1 MDNPMGNEKVIKD
14 LQRDLARKCRIHG
27 AKIQEIWRSLD
38 KGQRTQAVKAGAAE
52 GMVLKHPS
60 DRSMGDVFKFIP
72 ELNLRDITE
81 PGSDYLLNILKHRA
95 TKLLSEQYIK
105 GPDDGPG
112 DHAVIAHNM
121 RVNNLRHVDDFPYSF
136 TLFMDEETYG
146 QSFKTKNNVDY
157 EQTMTDLSVAV
168 NAGLCLPQSI
178 GELIMLRQL
187 YTLQMLNILVED
199 ILEIGSTSRNTK
211 QPSKKPEEAA
221 RAALSKLSII
231 PKPEKLSL
239 QELIASALD
248 QKSSLDGY
256 LSLCREEPVF
266 LAHAVNI
273 WFFTRPELI
282 KDEKGRTLPVVT
294 DNNISIAVFEMIHN
308 AVIGAAI
315 WDYLCRL
322 LQLLID
328 GSNDNKYRSI
338 ILQEISNVSHLEY
351 GRVQKLFK
359 RQVQTFSGSKYFKRV
374 SGVYDNGV
382 ARVSMKGKPELL
394 TRENPRLHYMLR
406 LCEPGVDASKAI
418 TWVKNL
424 DDLHRSHPREREE
437 MEESEFESFGDLA
450 VIVGFVQSLSSSLAL
465 PPMSLKKGQLYVP
478 RSKELATEL
487 DPLKSQL
494 DLADFAIPIDN
505 LTEPGMAAGALNA
518 LDQFIVDKT
527 GTKMGFLYQDLIE
540 KCVTDI
546 QEYYQRQKTAA
557 AQNTQPELPLATPSA
572 ETPEVRVEQRRQ
584 KHKTRPPHSSA
595 YDIIPNPTTAEPEE
609 VEPLQIFKVKQD
621 TAKTFST
628 LFSKSQSRGSIT
640 WMAFETAMADLKFS
654 VMPKFGSVFM
664 FCPPPDLAIQKSLT
678 LHRPHKSQIE
688 GHFLLIFA
696 SRLKRV
702 YGWGEQSFEVA

>member
-1 MDNPMGNEKVIKD
+1 MDNPVGNEKVIKD

-60 DRSMGDVFKFIP
+60 DRSMGDVFKSIP

-105 GPDDGPG
+105 GPDNGPG
-112 DHAVIAHNM
+112 DHAVIVHNM
-121 RVNNLRHVDDFPYSF
+121 RVKR
-136 TLFMDEETYG
+136 
-146 QSFKTKNNVDY
+146 
-157 EQTMTDLSVAV
+157 
-168 NAGLCLPQSI
+168 
-178 GELIMLRQL
+178 
-187 YTLQMLNILVED
+187 
-199 ILEIGSTSRNTK
+199 SR
-211 QPSKKPEEAA
+211 
-221 RAALSKLSII
+221 
-231 PKPEKLSL
+231 
-239 QELIASALD
+239 D
-248 QKSSLDGY
+248 
-256 LSLCREEPVF
+256 
-266 LAHAVNI
+266 
-273 WFFTRPELI
+273 
-282 KDEKGRTLPVVT
+282 
-294 DNNISIAVFEMIHN
+294 
-308 AVIGAAI
+308 
-315 WDYLCRL
+315 
-322 LQLLID
+322 
-328 GSNDNKYRSI
+328 RSI
-338 ILQEISNVSHLEY
+338 SSASQA
-351 GRVQKLFK
+351 
-359 RQVQTFSGSKYFKRV
+359 
-374 SGVYDNGV
+374 GV

-394 TRENPRLHYMLR
+394 TIENPRLHYMLR

-418 TWVKNL
+418 TWIKNL

-437 MEESEFESFGDLA
+437 MEESEFEYFGDLA

-465 PPMSLKKGQLYVP
+465 PPMSLKKGQLYVS
-478 RSKELATEL
+478 RSKELAMEL

-518 LDQFIVDKT
+518 LDQFIVNKT

-595 YDIIPNPTTAEPEE
+595 YDIIPNPTTAESEK
-609 VEPLQIFKVKQD
+609 VEPLQIFKVEQD

-654 VMPKFGSVFM
+654 VIPKFGSVFM

-688 GHFLLIFA
+688 GHLLLIFA

>member
-1 MDNPMGNEKVIKD
+1 MDVPMENGEALKE
-14 LQRDLARKCRIHG
+14 LQRDLARKYRIHG
-27 AKIQEIWRSLD
+27 AKIEQIWRSLD
-38 KGQRTQAVKAGAAE
+38 KGQRTQAVKAGAAD
-52 GMVLKHPS
+52 GMVLKDPS
-60 DRSMGDVFKFIP
+60 DRSMGNVFKFMP
-72 ELNLRDITE
+72 EMNLRDITE

-105 GPDDGPG
+105 GPDNAPG
-112 DHAVIAHNM
+112 DQAVIVHNM
-121 RVNNLRHVDDFPYSF
+121 RVNNLRHLDDFKYSF
-136 TLFMDEETYG
+136 TLFMDEDQYG
-146 QSFKTKNNVDY
+146 QSFDAKNNAEY
-157 EQTMTDLSVAV
+157 EKAMADLSVVV
-168 NAGLCLPQSI
+168 NAGLCVPQST
-178 GELIMLRQL
+178 GELILLRQL
-187 YTLQMLNILVED
+187 YTLQMLSILVDD

-211 QPSKKPEEAA
+211 QLSKKPEEAA

-231 PKPEKLSL
+231 PKPERLSL
-239 QELIASALD
+239 QELMASALD

-266 LAHAVNI
+266 LAHTINI

-282 KDEKGRTLPVVT
+282 KDEKGRILPFVT
-294 DNNISIAVFEMIHN
+294 DNYISIAFFEMIHN
-308 AVIGAAI
+308 AIIGAAI

-328 GSNDNKYRSI
+328 GLNDNKYRAI
-338 ILQEISNVSHLEY
+338 ILQEISNVCHLEY

-359 RQVQTFSGSKYFKRV
+359 RQVQTSSGSKYFKRV
-374 SGVYDNGV
+374 SGVYDNGI
-382 ARVSMKGKPELL
+382 ARVSMKGKPESL

-418 TWVKNL
+418 TWIKQL
-424 DDLHRSHPREREE
+424 DDLHRSHPREREA
-437 MEESEFESFGDLA
+437 MDESEFESFGDLA

-465 PPMSLKKGQLYVP
+465 PPMNLKKGQIYIS

-518 LDQFIVDKT
+518 LDQFIVEKT
-527 GTKMGFLYQDLIE
+527 GTEMGFLYQDLIE
-540 KCVTDI
+540 KCVIDI
-546 QEYYQRQKTAA
+546 QQYYQRQKTAA
-557 AQNTQPELPLATPSA
+557 AQNAQPELLPALA
-572 ETPEVRVEQRRQ
+572 ETTEVRVEQRRQ

-595 YDIIPNPTTAEPEE
+595 YDISPNTTTAEPEK
-609 VEPLQIFKVKQD
+609 VERLPVFKVKQD
-621 TAKTFST
+621 TVNTFST

-664 FCPPPDLAIQKSLT
+664 FCPPSNLAIQKSLT

-688 GHFLLIFA
+688 GHLLLIFA